1 MGKVQSC
8 FFQLEIQ
15 IQSIS
20 RVKKQIYSS
29 ESSVQNVNILLKTI
43 GVWKGFTTRNFKSN
57 SSKDY

>member
-15 IQSIS
+15 IQFIS
-20 RVKKQIYSS
+20 RAKKQIYSS
-29 ESSVQNVNILLKTI
+29 ESSMQNVNILLKII
-43 GVWKGFTTRNFKSN
+43 GVWKGFTTRNFKNN